1 MLPDM
6 EELTQDDSPAVLGAP
21 SVAERP
27 ARKRR
32 RLCVM
37 RSGARLFAVHA
48 DAVEATSENLVPT
61 PLPFA
66 PAPVRG
72 LVSQRGR
79 ILTVIDPLLLFP
91 PAAPSTALPTNET
104 ADAPTLSKSHAAPLA
119 QPTPAPLIVALIV
132 ALRGDEQLAL
142 AVERLEPDL
151 ELFDDEADTTTHASS
166 DSPPSCVRRTIQHHT
181 GAIALLDTA
190 RLFEAAMQGAERR
203 RKRQ

>member
-6 EELTQDDSPAVLGAP
+6 EELTQDDHAATATGAHEAAGRAA
-21 SVAERP
+21 SER
-27 ARKRR
+27 RK
-32 RLCVM
+32 LCVM
-37 RSGARLFAVHA
+37 RSGARLFAVYA
-48 DAVEATSENLVPT
+48 DAVEATSENLTPT

-79 ILTVIDPLLLFP
+79 ILTVIDPLRLLTP
-91 PAAPSTALPTNET
+91 VAPSTRASDATT
-104 ADAPTLSKSHAAPLA
+104 AAAIADAPPPAVAP
-119 QPTPAPLIVALIV
+119 LIV

-151 ELFDDEADTTTHASS
+151 ELFDDGDEADTTTQASPNS
-166 DSPPSCVRRTIQHHT
+166 HLCVRRIIQHQT

-190 RLFEAAMQGAERR
+190 HLFEAAMQGVERR
-203 RKRQ
+203 RRRQ

>member
-6 EELTQDDSPAVLGAP
+6 EEMTQDDHATATTGAP
-21 SVAERP
+21 TAATRP
-27 ARKRR
+27 ASARRK
-32 RLCVM
+32 LCVM
-37 RSGARLFAVHA
+37 RSGARRFAVYA
-48 DAVEATSENLVPT
+48 DAVEATSENSTPT

-79 ILTVIDPLLLFP
+79 ILTVIDPLLLLTP
-91 PAAPSTALPTNET
+91 VAPSTAAAVAAT
-104 ADAPTLSKSHAAPLA
+104 ADAP
-119 QPTPAPLIVALIV
+119 LIV

-151 ELFDDEADTTTHASS
+151 ELFDDGDEVDTTTHASPNS
-166 DSPPSCVRRTIQHHT
+166 QLCVRRIIQHQT

-190 RLFEAAMQGAERR
+190 HLFEAAMQGVERR
-203 RKRQ
+203 RRRQ